1 VNKSEFDHGIRAAGG
16 ILGIN
21 EVLVIGSQAAHGSI
35 PGELP
40 PEALRSIEVDIAAFQ
55 DTDGSMADVL
65 DGAIGEASMFQ
76 EQFGFYVDGVSTTTA
91 ILPDG
96 WRNRLV
102 QYETPATNGVVAW
115 CLELHDLWVSKA
127 IAGRPKDIEF
137 CKAFL
142 FRELVE
148 RETLR
153 ERLKDIANVPDEV
166 VTKVTNLTQWTSI
179 D

>member
-76 EQFGFYVDGVSTTTA
+76 EQFGSTSTVSPRRRQSSPTA
-91 ILPDG
+91 GATALCST
-96 WRNRLV
+96 RLQRRTV
-102 QYETPATNGVVAW
+102 SSRGAW
-115 CLELHDLWVSKA
+115 SFT
-127 IAGRPKDIEF
+127 IYGYPRQSPGGRRTSSSARPSCF
-137 CKAFL
+137 GSSSS
-142 FRELVE
+142 E
-148 RETLR
+148 RPTAR
-153 ERLKDIANVPDEV
+153 D
-166 VTKVTNLTQWTSI
+166 
-179 D
+179 